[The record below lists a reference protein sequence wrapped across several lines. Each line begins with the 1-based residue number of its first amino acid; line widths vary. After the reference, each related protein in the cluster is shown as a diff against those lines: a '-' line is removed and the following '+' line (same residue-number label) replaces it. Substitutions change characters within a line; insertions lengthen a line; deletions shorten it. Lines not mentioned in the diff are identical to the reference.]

1 MLPKPSFPL
10 TSLFALV
17 AVGSLAATTLLLLPP
32 PSPEKAKIV
41 KAKSSPVSSHQTE
54 KKRQVAEGVL
64 SFTGNLERHYT
75 LKAGDIREIS
85 LSLPQP
91 SKFPPNAKFRVEWI
105 SPTDKIPV
113 IRKTLHAL
121 DTDFFCLY
129 RASVAGVYTLRLTPI
144 SGDAPPNPNDV
155 HWRERGSILKLTSET
170 SKEALK
176 PDASTRFSPLVK
188 MSVRPVNV
196 GTEKEQERLRTILAV
211 EPNNTPSLAQ
221 PITLTPSEG
230 ETVKTWEITGSS
242 DEQEYFDG
250 GEAASDTIGKAGED
264 WFRLDFKGKE
274 PRLFTAQIS
283 LPGQSVVARVRVYRP
298 SKKAEGVEEFFGVAN
313 PRRPLFNEG
322 QKTSVEEGRDPN
334 ERNHQQDEPHRTE
347 ISRLFMPGQ
356 TYYLRVEAN
365 APGYQL
371 QLRLLP
377 PAPYKNPR
385 LSIRQGTYNQ
395 IGQVDAWLS
404 NRPRGASLERRIRDT
419 GNLLGTGCMSCH
431 TQSGVWGPAAPFVSG
446 YRPENVQNYWHLI
459 NTMYECLRPTNT
471 LKDAA
476 NNTSLAPLDIGDGP
490 AGTRAA
496 GFNIVQ
502 LERFL
507 TPRKLHSKQQIRTA
521 NFVLQTSDPG
531 GINAAGPGSNV
542 GFVIVNTM
550 ASEILK
556 TAWTKTGDPK
566 YFRALQQKAQQVL
579 EVNPQFTDD
588 VGLRLDYFYR
598 VFPVFTKYV
607 EWETKAAKADGK
619 PFDPAKNSAFLERVR
634 VKLSQDETRLRAIQN
649 EDGSFGF
656 NPGSSPD
663 NGKTW
668 KAGDHNSDPSPTSLA
683 IWGLTSAGHG
693 LEDPAVS
700 KASSALIAMQE
711 PTGRW
716 NRGAQTG
723 FVSTAYALHAL
734 SRLYPETPPPLK
746 RADFM
751 PKVNESLL
759 ESVGRI
765 RELALHG
772 EGKFPDLLLKAAQH
786 DSPLVR
792 YWAYIGLGAT
802 SREDGVPALIVALGD
817 SSKMVREAAVWA
829 TRQTLLNDFGWS
841 AIFSAYEKGTDT
853 TRQSLLMALNLRADA
868 VMPRSKVD
876 FVLLTSLFN
885 TAMNRDLHPGV
896 RAWASKAAWQWWVW
910 NPPTRKAINAA
921 WKTAL
926 TRPEP
931 DSLVETCLR
940 YSTQALFVVNGHK
953 ANGSGE
959 HQYPE
964 LTLLFAAM
972 SDFLDTEK
980 NAEIRLRLAKRLVN
994 VGATYYETSG
1004 GDGGPGQMGYVTPN
1018 SGEMMG
1024 KAALIVLNAAVKG
1037 KSEIAIRLGIEG
1049 GANVPYRP
1057 LNEWL
1062 VNYSLTGPESLR
1074 QIAAQAVSDPRSVS
1088 LPAVPEQVEPQMAQI
1103 KRGAME
1109 PPRRPQISD
1118 PIVELWAK
1126 VNWII
1131 PKSEEQQRRFFDI
1144 LVPQFSTYRSPE
1156 QLAQITDPALRGTS
1170 ERDMSASW
1178 YLADRLGEV
1187 LERNPD
1193 LHQEIV
1199 FRKYFPTEFKNPLE
1213 ARFWIRSVDWLLSFE
1228 ETSNVKRA
1236 ARGEMVKNSPR
1247 SGLSLVRG
1255 TLRLQEKIQT
1265 PRIEAPTQ
1273 ISIVKDKALQ
1283 LYLDALKADAD
1294 PMTRALAIRRANQT
1308 SLRSNTEVLRALRD
1322 ALAYEKDPELRQIIE
1337 GVLRQGDATFLPDL
1351 MKALKEEKHA
1361 NTRFDEKGN
1370 PILEETQKIDLVYFR
1385 DYVMPEL
1392 TRQKRN
1398 DQQSCMGCHGLKG
1411 RVPSFYLRPPDKFG
1425 FTGVGDLL
1433 ANYRT
1438 VQGKINLSDLPKSK
1452 FLRKPL
1458 NVQDGKEDG
1467 HQGGRRYTPADSGYL
1482 LLKKWAENQLKLQKK
1497 AAKASPGNEFPGCK
1511 SAKSTCVDSMQK
1523 QRRSGQIQPSE
1534 SSV

>member
-75 LKAGDIREIS
+75 LKSGEIREIS

-334 ERNHQQDEPHRTE
+334 ERNHQQDESHRTE

-550 ASEILK
+550 ASEIL
-556 TAWTKTGDPK
+556 
-566 YFRALQQKAQQVL
+566 
-579 EVNPQFTDD
+579 
-588 VGLRLDYFYR
+588 
-598 VFPVFTKYV
+598 
-607 EWETKAAKADGK
+607 
-619 PFDPAKNSAFLERVR
+619 
-634 VKLSQDETRLRAIQN
+634 
-649 EDGSFGF
+649 
-656 NPGSSPD
+656 
-663 NGKTW
+663 
-668 KAGDHNSDPSPTSLA
+668 
-683 IWGLTSAGHG
+683 
-693 LEDPAVS
+693 
-700 KASSALIAMQE
+700 
-711 PTGRW
+711 
-716 NRGAQTG
+716 
-723 FVSTAYALHAL
+723 
-734 SRLYPETPPPLK
+734 
-746 RADFM
+746 
-751 PKVNESLL
+751 
-759 ESVGRI
+759 
-765 RELALHG
+765 
-772 EGKFPDLLLKAAQH
+772 
-786 DSPLVR
+786 
-792 YWAYIGLGAT
+792 
-802 SREDGVPALIVALGD
+802 
-817 SSKMVREAAVWA
+817 
-829 TRQTLLNDFGWS
+829 
-841 AIFSAYEKGTDT
+841 
-853 TRQSLLMALNLRADA
+853 
-868 VMPRSKVD
+868 
-876 FVLLTSLFN
+876 
-885 TAMNRDLHPGV
+885 
-896 RAWASKAAWQWWVW
+896 
-910 NPPTRKAINAA
+910 
-921 WKTAL
+921 
-926 TRPEP
+926 
-931 DSLVETCLR
+931 
-940 YSTQALFVVNGHK
+940 
-953 ANGSGE
+953 
-959 HQYPE
+959 
-964 LTLLFAAM
+964 
-972 SDFLDTEK
+972 
-980 NAEIRLRLAKRLVN
+980 
-994 VGATYYETSG
+994 
-1004 GDGGPGQMGYVTPN
+1004 
-1018 SGEMMG
+1018 
-1024 KAALIVLNAAVKG
+1024 
-1037 KSEIAIRLGIEG
+1037 
-1049 GANVPYRP
+1049 
-1057 LNEWL
+1057 
-1062 VNYSLTGPESLR
+1062 
-1074 QIAAQAVSDPRSVS
+1074 
-1088 LPAVPEQVEPQMAQI
+1088 
-1103 KRGAME
+1103 
-1109 PPRRPQISD
+1109 
-1118 PIVELWAK
+1118 
-1126 VNWII
+1126 
-1131 PKSEEQQRRFFDI
+1131 
-1144 LVPQFSTYRSPE
+1144 
-1156 QLAQITDPALRGTS
+1156 
-1170 ERDMSASW
+1170 
-1178 YLADRLGEV
+1178 
-1187 LERNPD
+1187 
-1193 LHQEIV
+1193 
-1199 FRKYFPTEFKNPLE
+1199 
-1213 ARFWIRSVDWLLSFE
+1213 
-1228 ETSNVKRA
+1228 
-1236 ARGEMVKNSPR
+1236 
-1247 SGLSLVRG
+1247 
-1255 TLRLQEKIQT
+1255 
-1265 PRIEAPTQ
+1265 
-1273 ISIVKDKALQ
+1273 
-1283 LYLDALKADAD
+1283 
-1294 PMTRALAIRRANQT
+1294 
-1308 SLRSNTEVLRALRD
+1308 
-1322 ALAYEKDPELRQIIE
+1322 
-1337 GVLRQGDATFLPDL
+1337 
-1351 MKALKEEKHA
+1351 
-1361 NTRFDEKGN
+1361 
-1370 PILEETQKIDLVYFR
+1370 
-1385 DYVMPEL
+1385 
-1392 TRQKRN
+1392 
-1398 DQQSCMGCHGLKG
+1398 
-1411 RVPSFYLRPPDKFG
+1411 
-1425 FTGVGDLL
+1425 
-1433 ANYRT
+1433 
-1438 VQGKINLSDLPKSK
+1438 
-1452 FLRKPL
+1452 
-1458 NVQDGKEDG
+1458 
-1467 HQGGRRYTPADSGYL
+1467 
-1482 LLKKWAENQLKLQKK
+1482 
-1497 AAKASPGNEFPGCK
+1497 
-1511 SAKSTCVDSMQK
+1511 
-1523 QRRSGQIQPSE
+1523 
-1534 SSV
+1534 